1 MKCRVAVCQFDVEWC
16 NTPSNLTHA
25 ESFVARAGADIV
37 VLPEMFATG
46 FTTEPRSVAEPMDGQ
61 IIEWMRSAAAKYG
74 CAIVGTAI
82 IAAEGNYYNRTLFV
96 EPSGRVTHSDK
107 RHLFSIGGEAEHLTA
122 GAERVVVEFGGLRWL
137 LLTCYDLR
145 FPVWSRNRGD
155 YDVALYPAAWPASR
169 RFAWQTLL
177 RARAIENEAYVIGA
191 NRTGSDPTVGYSG
204 DSVLLDF
211 RGLTLAEIG
220 NEEGIITAELDKE
233 ALEEFRTKFP
243 TWQDADK
250 FSIHSSQFTINP
262 TDEL

>member
-1 MKCRVAVCQFDVEWC
+1 MKFRVAVCQFDVEWC
-16 NTPSNLTHA
+16 NTPSNLAHA
-25 ESFVARAGADIV
+25 ESFVARAGADLV

-46 FTTEPRSVAEPMDGQ
+46 FTTEPRTVAEPMEGP
-61 IIEWMRSAAAKYG
+61 IAEWMRSMAAKYG
-74 CAIVGTAI
+74 CALVGTAI
-82 IAAEGNYYNRTLFV
+82 IEAEGNFDNRTLFV

-107 RHLFSIGGEAEHLTA
+107 RHLFSIGGEAEQLTA
-122 GAERVVVEFGGLRWL
+122 GSERVVVEYGGLRWL

-204 DSVLLDF
+204 DSAILDF
-211 RGLTLAEIG
+211 RGQTLAEIG
-220 NEEGIITAELDKE
+220 DDEGVITAELDPNE
-233 ALEEFRTKFP
+233 LEHFREKFP
-243 TWQDADK
+243 VFRDSDEFQLK
-250 FSIHSSQFTINP
+250 FR
-262 TDEL
+262 